1 MYPKARSKRMNG
13 FHPGGRYRL
22 PNGEHVRAVVHLVP
36 ETETGDHLYVVA
48 CDGVIMRFGSGG
60 ATADDAT
67 PAGEMYVYPAARA
80 NTALTADDLVPDPE
94 PDR

>member
-1 MYPKARSKRMNG
+1 MYLKARSKRMNG
-13 FHPGGRYRL
+13 FRPGGCYRL
-22 PNGEHVRAVVHLVP
+22 PSGEHVRAVIHLVP
-36 ETETGDHLYVVA
+36 ETGSGDHLYVVA
-48 CDGVIMRFGSGG
+48 YDGVIMRFGAGG
-60 ATADDAT
+60 ATADDAA